1 MTAFVNFKI
10 YHTLTL
16 WVFFQIIFPLSLF
29 SYMFWL
35 LAGEL
40 ELHLVMC
47 ALAFFR
53 MGHYDDLFNFCI

>member
-1 MTAFVNFKI
+1 M
-10 YHTLTL
+10 LGL
-16 WVFFQIIFPLSLF
+16 CGFFQIIFPFSLF

-40 ELHLVMC
+40 ELHLVMF